1 MHDPVLQ
8 NSPRL
13 PGLFK
18 LPVKC
23 LPQALRSRL
32 FLASLNRLFRQELE
46 DQELDFMQG
55 RSVGISIN
63 DADLSFSF
71 SLQDK
76 CFVVGKPVPRC
87 DLKIAGS
94 LYDFLLLISRRED
107 PDTLFFNRRLKLSGN
122 TELGL
127 YVKNFLDSVDLTE
140 RFQWLH
146 SASLKASRLAEK
158 FPLQGR

>member
-1 MHDPVLQ
+1 MNDTVLQ
-8 NSPRL
+8 DSPRL

-32 FLASLNRLFRQELE
+32 FLAALNKLFRQELN
-46 DQELDFMQG
+46 DQELDFLQG
-55 RSVGISIN
+55 RSVAISIK
-63 DADLSFSF
+63 DADLGFSF
-71 SLQDK
+71 SLHNK
-76 CFVVGKPVPRC
+76 HFVVGKPVTQC

-107 PDTLFFNRRLKLSGN
+107 PDTLFFNRRLKLSGD

-146 SASLKASRLAEK
+146 NASIKASRLAEK
-158 FPLQGR
+158 FPLQR